1 MQESFSDDINSQ
13 SYPSI
18 MQHALIIFMLY
29 LIAQHEILQILIP
42 IFAKTYKEFDN
53 HGGNSFAT
61 KDCSK

>member
-29 LIAQHEILQILIP
+29 LIAQHEILQIFIP
-42 IFAKTYKEFDN
+42 IFAKTFDKHEVN
-53 HGGNSFAT
+53 GCDTKVRSF
-61 KDCSK
+61 

>member
-42 IFAKTYKEFDN
+42 IFANVYKEFDN
-53 HGGNSFAT
+53 
-61 KDCSK
+61 